1 LVFGSS
7 AFVALKVTYP
17 DMQPSMR
24 LADEPN
30 PGAIRHNYFLPRP
43 SISGRYKLVP
53 IAAQKIAKMDAFIV
67 EIDVIKEGCKF
78 LEP

>member
-1 LVFGSS
+1 LVFGPS

-30 PGAIRHNYFLPRP
+30 PGAIWHNYFLPRP
-43 SISGRYKLVP
+43 LGLQSQGG
-53 IAAQKIAKMDAFIV
+53 
-67 EIDVIKEGCKF
+67 EGEVVVF
-78 LEP
+78 